1 MTLLRCSVDA
11 SRAGQGPLI
20 IDITYN
26 GQLIPA
32 HIAQDP
38 HRDKQFNVKFKPRGA
53 GYYTVR
59 IFFSD
64 VEITGTFTHI
74 CVYSVLPAAVAL
86 SFVCIFLYSPKKSSK
101 LYSSN
106 KACEQQT

>member
-1 MTLLRCSVDA
+1 MRMTLLRCSVDA

-53 GYYTVR
+53 GYYTRSNILLRRRNHRYFYAYLRVFR
-59 IFFSD
+59 SPRRSGAVLRLYFSLFTEKKF
-64 VEITGTFTHI
+64 EII
-74 CVYSVLPAAVAL
+74 
-86 SFVCIFLYSPKKSSK
+86 
-101 LYSSN
+101 
-106 KACEQQT
+106 

>member
-32 HIAQDP
+32 QIAQDP

-106 KACEQQT
+106 KACELK